1 MSDRFA
7 LTGARIFDGDD
18 WHEGHALVVRD
29 GLVEAILPTSAIPSD
44 VRVIDTG
51 GGVLTPGFVDLQVN
65 GGGGVMLNDH
75 PDVVSIETI
84 CRAHAPFGTTA
95 LLATLITDTP
105 GITAAAVAA
114 GEAAALRKVPGFL
127 GLHLEGPHLSVAR
140 KGAHDPALIR
150 PMTDADQ
157 VMLIAAR
164 QKLPVL
170 LTTVAPESVEPARVA
185 TLAKAGI
192 IVSLGH
198 SDTGYATASTFAEA
212 GASVITHLFNAMSQ
226 IGNREP
232 GLAGAAIDIG
242 TLSAG
247 LIADGIHVD
256 PATIK
261 IALRAKQGPGKIV
274 LVSDAMATIGTDMT
288 SFTLNGRTIYRRDGS
303 LRLADGTLAGAD
315 LDMISAV
322 RYIHRVVGLD
332 LSEALR
338 MASLYPA
345 QAIGQS
351 HRLGRFANGTA
362 ADFVSLSDD
371 LDIKSVWIGGER
383 VFAAV
388 AGTLP

>member
-18 WHEGHALVVRD
+18 WHDGAALVVRG
-29 GLVEAILPTSAIPSD
+29 GLVEAILPQGAIAGDIRSVD
-44 VRVIDTG
+44 LRG
-51 GGVLTPGFVDLQVN
+51 GMLVPGFVDIQVN

-75 PDVVSIETI
+75 PDVASIETI

-95 LLATLITDTP
+95 LLPTLITDTP
-105 GITAAAVAA
+105 EITAAAIAA
-114 GEAAALRKVPGFL
+114 GEAATLRKVPGFL
-127 GLHLEGPHLSVAR
+127 GLHLEGPHLSIAR

-157 VMLIAAR
+157 AMLIAAR
-164 QKLPVL
+164 DKLPVL
-170 LTTVAPESVEPARVA
+170 LTTIAPESVEPARVTA
-185 TLAKAGI
+185 LAKAGI

-198 SDTGYATASTFAEA
+198 SDTGYATAETFAGA
-212 GASVITHLFNAMSQ
+212 GASVVTHLFNAMSQ

-232 GLAGAAIDIG
+232 GLAGAAVDIG
-242 TLSAG
+242 ALSAG
-247 LIADGIHVD
+247 LIADGIHVH
-256 PATIK
+256 PATIR
-261 IALRAKQGPGKIV
+261 IALDAKQGPGRIV
-274 LVSDAMATIGTDMT
+274 LVTDAMATIGTDMT
-288 SFTLNGRTIYRRDGS
+288 SFTLNGRIIYRKDGS

-315 LDMISAV
+315 LDMISAI
-322 RYIHRVVGLD
+322 RFMHRIVGVE

-362 ADFVSLSDD
+362 ADIVALSDD
-371 LDIKSVWIGGER
+371 LGIGSVWIGGDK
-383 VFAAV
+383 VFGAV
-388 AGTLP
+388 ASR

>member
-18 WHEGHALVVRD
+18 WHEDHALVVRD
-29 GLVEAILPTSAIPSD
+29 GLVEAILPAGAVPSD
-44 VRVIDTG
+44 ISKVDTG
-51 GGVLTPGFVDLQVN
+51 GGILAPGFVDLQVN

-75 PDVVSIETI
+75 PDVASIETI

-95 LLATLITDTP
+95 LLPTLITDTP
-105 GITAAAVAA
+105 EITAAAIAA
-114 GEAAALRKVPGFL
+114 GAQAARLKVPGFL
-127 GLHLEGPHLSVAR
+127 GLHLEGPHLSIAR
-140 KGAHDPALIR
+140 KGAHDPKLIR

-157 VMLIAAR
+157 AALIAAR
-164 QKLPVL
+164 QQLPVL
-170 LTTVAPESVEPARVA
+170 LTTIAPESVDPARVA
-185 TLAKAGI
+185 VLAKAGVV
-192 IVSLGH
+192 VSLGH
-198 SDTGYATASTFAEA
+198 SDTGYASARDFADA
-212 GASVITHLFNAMSQ
+212 GASMVTHLFNAMSQ

-247 LIADGIHVD
+247 IIADGIHVD
-256 PATIK
+256 PATMA
-261 IALRAKQGPGKIV
+261 IALRAKQGPAKIV
-274 LVSDAMATIGTDMT
+274 LVTDAMATIGTDMT
-288 SFTLNGRTIYRRDGS
+288 SFTLNGRTVFRKDGT

-322 RYIHRVVGLD
+322 RFVHRVIGLD
-332 LSEALR
+332 LDEALR

-362 ADFVSLSDD
+362 ADIVALSDD
-371 LDIKSVWIGGER
+371 LDVKGVWIDGAS
-383 VFAAV
+383 VFE
-388 AGTLP
+388 AGAKI